1 MTQVKLK
8 KGDKFKSK
16 KGKVWE
22 LAEDP
27 KVAKN
32 GATYAKMKGGRT
44 IFIAGC
50 NPEYMNKMRSM
61 PRRKGRGKK
70 EPAKKEQE
78 PASELE
84 LES

>member
-1 MTQVKLK
+1 MTHLK

-61 PRRKGRGKK
+61 PRRKGKKQVAKK
-70 EPAKKEQE
+70 EPASE
-78 PASELE
+78 PSEL
-84 LES
+84 